1 MEAVLRDFRH
11 ALRALRRTPG
21 FTVVAIVT
29 LALGVGANATV
40 FSVLDAL
47 LLRPLP
53 VANAE
58 RLFFLETT
66 DGRISESIPTYR
78 DLRTQNTTLADL
90 AAYRITPMALQ
101 RESGSERV
109 WGYLASGNYFD
120 LLGVRPAAGRF
131 FTPSEDIKPGAAPVA
146 VISYDGWQRR
156 FGGSAAIVGT
166 AIRINGLSYTILGVA
181 PRGFHGTEVF
191 YRPDIWIPMSMEPLV
206 ESRNWLDA
214 RNTQNAF
221 LIGRLRQDTTV
232 PQATSDLNAIAT
244 RLADAYPDALR
255 GVQYQLVRPGLFGS
269 IGRAPLSAFVIGV
282 MVLSGLVLLAA
293 CANLGSLLSSRL
305 VDRFRDIA
313 IRLAIGASRAS
324 VVRHVFVEIGILA
337 AAGGAAGYIIASL
350 LLAALSRWRLPLL
363 LPVQLDVTPD
373 LSVVAFGA
381 MATIATAVLAGLAPA
396 RHAWRTDP
404 ARLVVAASAPWG
416 FGWRVRDVLLG
427 VQVAICC
434 VVICAS
440 IVSVRSL
447 AAALNVPIGFETKG
461 VTAVSLDLSAA
472 RYTPQE
478 GLAFQRRALDAVGAL
493 PGVTSVAFTSAL
505 PLTLDRSTTTVFP
518 SDVDPSYTKP
528 VEALVYAVTP
538 TILDVLQMRLVSGR
552 AFTEN
557 DRFQT
562 EPVAIVNR
570 TFSRRVLLTD
580 DAINMRFRTLGGRI
594 VRVVGIVE
602 DGKYGALVESPQPVM
617 FRPVLQSF
625 EASMVLLVRASRQ
638 DASLARAIERLVA
651 GLDPR
656 VPLVSQGSLANAIAV
671 AFLPAQAASIGI
683 TSFGALAVVL
693 ALVGIYGL
701 AAYSISARVREIGI
715 RVAIGAQPS
724 QALRFALGRTALLL
738 GLGAVC
744 GMLVSAAMA
753 PLLGAV
759 MFHASSRDPIVLA
772 TVGLVMVAIGVGAAW
787 IPARRA
793 LSLDPAR
800 ALRET

>member
-1 MEAVLRDFRH
+1 MEAVIRDCRH
-11 ALRALRRTPG
+11 AFRALRRTPG
-21 FTVVAIVT
+21 FTIIAIVT

-53 VANAE
+53 VANAD
-58 RLFFLETT
+58 RIFFLETT
-66 DGRISESIPTYR
+66 NGRISESIPTYR
-78 DLRTQNTTLADL
+78 DLKTQNTTLDDL

-109 WGYLASGNYFD
+109 WGYLATGNYFE
-120 LLGVRPAAGRF
+120 LLGVRPAVGRF

-146 VISYDGWQRR
+146 VISYDSWQRR
-156 FGGSAAIVGT
+156 FGGSASIVGT
-166 AIRINGLSYTILGVA
+166 TMRINNLSYTILGVA
-181 PRGFHGTEVF
+181 PRGFHGTEIF
-191 YRPDIWIPMSMEPLV
+191 YRPDVWLPMSMAPMV
-206 ESRNWLDA
+206 ESRNWLQA
-214 RNTQNAF
+214 RNTQNVF
-221 LIGRLRQDTTV
+221 LIGRLRPDKTV
-232 PQATSDLNAIAT
+232 QQAISDLNAIVT
-244 RLADAYPDALR
+244 RLAEAYPDSLR

-293 CANLGSLLSSRL
+293 CANLGSLLSSRM

-313 IRLAIGASRAS
+313 IRLAIGASRAG
-324 VVRHVFVEIGILA
+324 VVRHVSIEIGIVA
-337 AAGGAAGYIIASL
+337 AAGGLVGYLIASL
-350 LLAALSRWRLPLL
+350 LLSALSRWQLPLL
-363 LPVQLDVTPD
+363 LPVQLDVTPNLD
-373 LSVVAFGA
+373 VVAFGA
-381 MATIATAVLAGLAPA
+381 IATIATALLAGIAPA

-404 ARLVVAASAPWG
+404 ARLVVAGSAPWG
-416 FGWRVRDVLLG
+416 FGWRIRDVLLG
-427 VQVAICC
+427 IQVAVCC

-447 AAALNVPIGFETKG
+447 AAAVKVPIGFDTNG
-461 VTAVSLDLSAA
+461 ITAVTLDLSAA

-478 GLAFQRRALDAVGAL
+478 GLAFQRRALDAVMAL
-493 PGVTSVAFTSAL
+493 PAVTGAAFTSAV
-505 PLTLDRSTTTVFP
+505 PLTLDRSTATVFP
-518 SDVDPSYTKP
+518 SDVDVSSTKP
-528 VEALVYAVTP
+528 VEALVYTVTP
-538 TILDVLQMRLVSGR
+538 TVFDVLQTRVVSGR
-552 AFTEN
+552 AFTDN

-570 TFSRRVLLTD
+570 TFARRVLLTD
-580 DAINMRFRTLGGRI
+580 DAINMRFRTLAGRI
-594 VRVVGIVE
+594 VRVVGMVE
-602 DGKYGALVESPQPVM
+602 DGKYAALVESPQPVM
-617 FRPVLQSF
+617 FRPVAQSF
-625 EASMVLLVRASRQ
+625 ESSMVLLVRASRQ
-638 DASLARAIERLVA
+638 DASLGRSIERLMA

-656 VPLVSQGSLANAIAV
+656 LPLLSQGSLADAIAM
-671 AFLPAQAASIGI
+671 AFLPAQAASVGI
-683 TSFGALAVVL
+683 TSFGALAVLL

-701 AAYSISARVREIGI
+701 ASYSISARVRDIGI
-715 RVAIGAQPS
+715 RIAIGARPS

-738 GLGAVC
+738 GLGAAC
-744 GMLVSAAMA
+744 GMLASAAMA

-772 TVGLVMVAIGVGAAW
+772 TVALVMVGIGVGAAW